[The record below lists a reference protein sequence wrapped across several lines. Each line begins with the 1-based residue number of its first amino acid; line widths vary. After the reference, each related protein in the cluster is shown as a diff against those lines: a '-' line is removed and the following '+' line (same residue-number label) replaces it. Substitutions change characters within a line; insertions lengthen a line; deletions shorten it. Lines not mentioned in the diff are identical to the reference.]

1 MARIFREK
9 GSYTG
14 YTGSEISVE
23 HCSSMAGPQRLTEK
37 RLEGVQNPERCLP
50 L

>member
-9 GSYTG
+9 GS